1 MRWLKPQENEY
12 TNSLLSVV
20 RHYDSGRNYV
30 SMHKGSVQYKDR
42 VDQLVGDRNPRDILL
57 STIDHLTD
65 LLQNITESQL
75 KEVPTGAWSIND
87 VLQHL
92 VDAEMVNGYR
102 LRMVLTADTPELP
115 GFNQDVWVTRFNTVR
130 DSLEIIREWTIFRS
144 YNLRLIQ
151 TLSSGELS
159 RVYIHQERGGETT
172 RDLLHLM
179 AGHDLIHC
187 EQIKRLISHL

>member
-1 MRWLKPQENEY
+1 
-12 TNSLLSVV
+12 
-20 RHYDSGRNYV
+20 
-30 SMHKGSVQYKDR
+30 MHKRSVQYKER
-42 VDQLVGDRNPRDILL
+42 VHQLVGDRNPQEILS
-57 STIDHLTD
+57 STIDYVTD

-75 KEVPTGAWSIND
+75 KEVPTGIWYIND

-115 GFNQDVWVTRFNTVR
+115 GFNQDLWVTRFNTALT
-130 DSLEIIREWTIFRS
+130 STEIISEWFAFRT
-144 YNLRLIQ
+144 YNLRLIH
-151 TLSSGELS
+151 TLTPSELN
-159 RVYIHQERGGETT
+159 RKYLHQERGNETT